1 MHRRIFANTLL
12 ALAAGFLL
20 VALPAVP
27 GARAQNGEAPPV
39 SITLYSG
46 DPGSVVLG
54 GWGSGRAEANTE
66 TVLVGSES
74 IRVTTQGLYQ
84 GALLTFPQPID
95 LAPAFA
101 NRNTYLRLQVRFAP
115 GGAGGT
121 AGGGPTQEIF
131 DPSTGEVRRAAASPF
146 DRMRFVLAMADGSR
160 RELIRPVEVK
170 GTDDPEAWVYIAFP
184 IEAIL
189 RKPAPPAAT
198 PPAAE
203 GDAPAP
209 APPAPAPAAPALP
222 TGDAAK
228 LASLAIFGDRYQ
240 QFFISDIS
248 VITDDTDINV
258 DPLEEQ
264 VGFVGAALVFT
275 ATAEGGAS
283 TLRYEWDLDGDKKTD
298 RTGST
303 IQHFWRKPGKYP
315 VTLTVS
321 DVDGLKKPA
330 STTVTIDVAE

>member
-1 MHRRIFANTLL
+1 MLF
-12 ALAAGFLL
+12 ALAAAGLL
-20 VALPAVP
+20 LAAAP
-27 GARAQNGEAPPV
+27 GARAQNQEVPPV

-46 DPGSVVLG
+46 DPGSVTLG
-54 GWGSGRAEANTE
+54 GWGGGRAEANTE

-84 GALLTFPQPID
+84 GGLITFTQPIN

-101 NRNTYLRLQVRFAP
+101 NPNTYLRMQVRFAP

-121 AGGGPTQEIF
+121 PTQEIF

-146 DRMRFVLAMADGSR
+146 DRMRFVLTMADGSR
-160 RELIRPVEVK
+160 HELIRPVEVK
-170 GTDDPEAWVYIAFP
+170 GTDEPDAWVYIAFP
-184 IEAIL
+184 VQALL
-189 RKPAPPAAT
+189 RKPAPPGAT
-198 PPAAE
+198 PAAGTAPAAE
-203 GDAPAP
+203 ETV
-209 APPAPAPAAPALP
+209 PAPAPAARALP
-222 TGDAAK
+222 TGDAAR
-228 LASLAIFGDRYQ
+228 LSQLAIFGDRYQ

-264 VGFVGAALVFT
+264 VGFVGAALVFS

-298 RTGST
+298 RTGNT

-315 VTLTVS
+315 VTVTVS

-330 STTVTIDVAE
+330 STSVTIDVAE

>member
-46 DPGSVVLG
+46 DPGSVVL
-54 GWGSGRAEANTE
+54 GRAEANTE

-115 GGAGGT
+115 GGAGAG
-121 AGGGPTQEIF
+121 GGGPTQEVF

-146 DRMRFVLAMADGSR
+146 DRMRFVLTMADGSR
-160 RELIRPVEVK
+160 HELIRPVEVK

-184 IEAIL
+184 IEAVL
-189 RKPAPPAAT
+189 RKPAAAAT
-198 PPAAE
+198 TTTAAGAGATE
-203 GDAPAP
+203 GAA
-209 APPAPAPAAPALP
+209 PAPAPAAPAAPAPP
-222 TGDAAK
+222 TGNAAK
-228 LASLAIFGDRYQ
+228 LSSLAIFGDRYQ

-264 VGFVGAALVFT
+264 VGFVGAALVFS

-315 VTLTVS
+315 VTVTVS